1 MPFFKDLKV
10 VILSTGKAIS
20 YGVGVFAELAA
31 EAEKATS
38 DRVKRSA
45 IERLEDEI
53 ECGGFSSA
61 AHEAEKKKALVA
73 KYDEL
78 ISVVGAHE
86 SGVLAKKSVLMIEID
101 SLEQQRHSL
110 LKEYYPSGVLRL
122 SVSTYDGKRH
132 GLCEYRY
139 ENGTLKTQA
148 NFKDGMLHGGFRNYY
163 DDGSLR
169 FKASFRCGDVAYA
182 CFLMR
187 EGAEVVTLKR
197 DDRIGGLI
205 EVNIR
210 LWNGV
215 GLGRVY
221 WLSGKIRG
229 KMLFAVKAF
238 LNVKVLLSFYRARKG
253 RSEYVYYLELM
264 DLLGT
269 AVMPS
274 GDNLVGLDA

>member
-1 MPFFKDLKV
+1 MPFFKDLKI

-20 YGVGVFAELAA
+20 YAVGVLAELAV
-31 EAEKATS
+31 EAEKAMS
-38 DRVKRSA
+38 DRDKRSA
-45 IERLEDEI
+45 IERLEEEI
-53 ECGGFSSA
+53 ECGSFSSA
-61 AHEAEKKKALVA
+61 AHEAEKKKTLVA

-86 SGVLAKKSVLMIEID
+86 SGVLAKKSVLMIEIG

-110 LKEYYPSGVLRL
+110 LKEYHPSGVLRR

-132 GLCEYRY
+132 GVCEYRY
-139 ENGTLKTQA
+139 ENGALKTQA
-148 NFKDGMLHGGFRNYY
+148 NFKDGILHGAFRNYY

-169 FKASFRCGDVAYA
+169 FKADFACGDVACA
-182 CFLMR
+182 CFVMR
-187 EGAEVVTLKR
+187 EGAEVITVKR

-221 WLSGKIRG
+221 WSSGKIRG
-229 KMLFAVKAF
+229 KILFAVQAF
-238 LNVKVLLSFYRARKG
+238 FNVKAHLSFYRARKG
-253 RSEYVYYLELM
+253 CSEHADYLELM
-264 DLLGT
+264 GLLGT